1 VTKVFLDTSPVVYY
15 VEAVPAFAEV
25 AKGIFAIPK
34 FSMIVKSGKMAKCHE
49 KPIIQ
54 I

>member
-1 VTKVFLDTSPVVYY
+1 M
-15 VEAVPAFAEV
+15 EAALMKLSDAFAEV
-25 AKGIFAIPK
+25 AKGISAIPK
-34 FSMIVKSGKMAKCHE
+34 FSMIVKSAKMAKCHE